1 MARSTARLFLS
12 TFALT
17 QMSLLQN
24 MTDPLFRI
32 LRKLPFRGGGVI
44 AFGFVLLA
52 SCSQPSTT
60 NKKVFHLN
68 LSSGY
73 LESIDPAFAKF
84 QYMIWIDHMVYNTLV
99 ETDEHMHTVPS
110 LAKSWEVSP
119 DGLRYTFHLRN
130 DVFFHDNPIF
140 PQGKGRRMTAQDVA
154 WSFYRLIDPKTASS
168 GAWIFN
174 GRVAAKDPFTATDD
188 TTIQI
193 ALSAPFRPLPEILT
207 NQYCSKVVE
216 HWDKDFRNHPCGTGP
231 FCFGY
236 WDESNALNLI
246 KNPHYWEHDSSGTQ
260 LPYLDAVQISFVD
273 SKATEFLLFMQGK
286 IDFVNGID
294 GSFKDLLFL
303 KNGSLRKEFREKFRI
318 TKGTYLNVEYIGFL
332 TDTSLAVMKGEP
344 TANPL
349 IRRAINYAINRQKI
363 VTYFKNG
370 QGTPA
375 THGFIPAGLPG
386 YDSSSKYGYTYDPEK
401 ALQLLAEAGYP
412 HGKGLKP
419 IKILAQ
425 DNYVDIVNFVVTQL
439 QEVGIPATI
448 EVIQPNILKQQMSRS
463 QATVFRGGWFADY
476 PDAETFL
483 VVFNSRFPAPPN
495 YTRFTNATF
504 DQWYNESLNMPDTPR
519 WQHYRKMD
527 SLAMSFAPFIPLYYD
542 ELMHFTQNN
551 ISGFTSNSMNLIELK
566 RVKKN

>member
-1 MARSTARLFLS
+1 MNNRNESRRSTRPHLS
-12 TFALT
+12 FGEAGRG
-17 QMSLLQN
+17 LL
-24 MTDPLFRI
+24 L
-32 LRKLPFRGGGVI
+32 
-44 AFGFVLLA
+44 VLLLLS
-52 SCSQPSTT
+52 SCAQKETNST
-60 NKKVFHLN
+60 KHVFHLN

-99 ETDEHMHTVPS
+99 ETDEHMHTIPS
-110 LAKSWEVSP
+110 LAKSWDVSP
-119 DGLRYTFHLRN
+119 DGLHYSFHLRS
-130 DVFFHDNPIF
+130 DVYFHDNPIF
-140 PQGKGRRMTAQDVA
+140 PGGKGRKMAAADVA
-154 WSFYRLIDPKTASS
+154 YTFYRLIDPKTASS

-174 GRVAAKDPFTATDD
+174 GRIAEKDPFVAVDD
-188 TTIQI
+188 STIQVNLI
-193 ALSAPFRPLPEILT
+193 TPFRPLPEMLT
-207 NQYCSKVVE
+207 NPYCSIVPKEVIE
-216 HWDKDFRNHPCGTGP
+216 HWGKEFRNHPCGTGP
-231 FCFGY
+231 FMFSY
-236 WDESNALNLI
+236 WDEGNALNII
-246 KNPHYWEHDSSGTQ
+246 KNPHYWEHDNAGVQ
-260 LPYLDAVQISFVD
+260 LPYLDAVQITFVD

-286 IDFVNGID
+286 VDFVNGID

-303 KNGSLRKEFREKFRI
+303 KNGTLRKEFRDKFRI
-318 TKGTYLNVEYIGFL
+318 SKGTYLNVEYIGFL
-332 TDTSLAVMKGEP
+332 TDTTLDIMKGEP

-386 YDSSSKYGYTYDPEK
+386 YDSSATYGYNYDPAK
-401 ALQLLAEAGYP
+401 ALQLLEQAGYP

-425 DNYVDIVNFVVTQL
+425 DNYVDIVNFVATQL
-439 QEVGIPATI
+439 QEVGIPTTI

-463 QATVFRGGWFADY
+463 KAVIFRGGWFADY

-495 YTRFTNATF
+495 YTRFSNPTF

-519 WQHYRKMD
+519 WQLYHKMD
-527 SLAMSFAPFIPLYYD
+527 SLAMSFAPILPLYYD
-542 ELMHFTQNN
+542 ELLHFTQNN
-551 ISGFTSNSMNLIELK
+551 ITGFSSNSMNLIELK